1 MKKILLG
8 TLLFKIV
15 SFAIQ
20 YISHFIVNVNH
31 YAKVTF
37 IKKEIVFELG
47 FLTMILQGMVLSY
60 FFNLYAKNEY
70 SIRKGLTFGL
80 LMTYLLVS
88 YTAFAEPAKYNVP
101 SVMAWILT
109 EGIVGII
116 QFSVYV
122 IGLSLV
128 YKKLK

>member
-1 MKKILLG
+1 
-8 TLLFKIV
+8 
-15 SFAIQ
+15 
-20 YISHFIVNVNH
+20 
-31 YAKVTF
+31 
-37 IKKEIVFELG
+37 
-47 FLTMILQGMVLSY
+47 MILQGMVLSF

-80 LMTYLLVS
+80 LMTALLVS
-88 YTAFAEPAKYNVP
+88 YTAFAEPAKDNVP

-116 QFSVYV
+116 QFSVYG

-128 YKKLK
+128 FKKLK